1 MDKDELKEIDKHVGR
16 QLRAIRILHDM
27 SQEDVAAAIGLTF
40 QQIQKYELGKNRI
53 SASRLYQ
60 LSKLFSVTPMYFYEG
75 LFFPKKNRSLDL
87 ERHHI
92 KLIRYYDAAPKAAQ
106 KTFLQIIKRL
116 VAMHE

>member
-1 MDKDELKEIDKHVGR
+1 MDKDELKKIDEHVGR
-16 QLRAIRILHDM
+16 QLRAIRIFHDM
-27 SQEDVAAAIGLTF
+27 SQQDVAAALGLTF

-60 LSKLFSVTPMYFYEG
+60 LCKLFSVTPMYFYEG
-75 LFFPKKNRSLDL
+75 LFFPKKNQPLEL

-92 KLIRYYDAAPKAAQ
+92 RLLRYYDAASKETQ

-116 VAMHE
+116 AGMYD